1 MGRLK
6 RSFTYLDNIY
16 RDEPQD
22 SDWGWAQLT
31 PRERQV
37 ARLVCQANSTR
48 TNAEIA
54 ASLAISAET
63 VKIHVRHV
71 LSKFNLHSKAELRRA
86 LDGWD
91 FNETAQLGD

>member
-1 MGRLK
+1 LDYR
-6 RSFTYLDNIY
+6 YL
-16 RDEPQD
+16 DEPQD
-22 SDWGWAQLT
+22 SGWGWSQLT

-37 ARLVCQANSTR
+37 ARLVCQTSYTR

-54 ASLAISAET
+54 ASLAISPET

-91 FNETAQLGD
+91 FSETAQLGD